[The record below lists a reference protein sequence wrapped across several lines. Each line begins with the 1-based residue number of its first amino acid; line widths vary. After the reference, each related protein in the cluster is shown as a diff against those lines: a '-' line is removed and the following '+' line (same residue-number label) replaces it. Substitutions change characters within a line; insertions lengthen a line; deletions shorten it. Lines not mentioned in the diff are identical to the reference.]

1 MDKLKTDIK
10 NEKIND
16 VKLKLNKIDNIK
28 THNLDKLSLNIKKL
42 AYIMNLIN
50 YSINTNNFKD
60 KKIIYTLKKDIKNST
75 GITLKKIDILNLL
88 KKGIKNKKSFFKINK
103 LKNNKINMKGG
114 SMDEIFDWD
123 EDTKKTSKILDIT
136 SFFLDILGLVP
147 LYGIVFDGTNVILSL
162 LRGDILNAA
171 FSLISL
177 VPIIGIIGPSLK
189 LGYKLSKSYE
199 SSSDESSSDES
210 DSE

>member
-88 KKGIKNKKSFFKINK
+88 KKGIKNKKSFVKINK

-189 LGYKLSKSYE
+189 LGYKLSKNYE